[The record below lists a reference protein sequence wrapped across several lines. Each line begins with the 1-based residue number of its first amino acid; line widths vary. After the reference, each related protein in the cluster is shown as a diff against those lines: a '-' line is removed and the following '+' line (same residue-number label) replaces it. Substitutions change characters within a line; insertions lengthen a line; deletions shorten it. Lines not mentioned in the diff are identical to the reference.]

1 MFYISR
7 SLAFIFKNSI
17 YYWHQRV
24 GAHYVTFV
32 FLQKEFSIQCPVAF
46 TEDLADQRYPKHRV
60 GKHDGVCRDRVWQDE
75 HHQDNQ
81 EEHQVYHL
89 IKADKKLAIHIQILT
104 ICLGFLCL
112 LPDTLK
118 CFAFREWISLPF
130 TLFHVENIW
139 FNNGKFISY
148 ISNGMLWIKDKIS
161 WIISLQ
167 NLM

>member
-46 TEDLADQRYPKHRV
+46 TEDLSDQRYPKHRV

-104 ICLGFLCL
+104 FVLVFYVCYRILWNVLLSESEFHYLLLYFMLKTYDLTMGSLFRILAMACCELKTGFL
-112 LPDTLK
+112 
-118 CFAFREWISLPF
+118 E
-130 TLFHVENIW
+130 
-139 FNNGKFISY
+139 
-148 ISNGMLWIKDKIS
+148 
-161 WIISLQ
+161 
-167 NLM
+167 